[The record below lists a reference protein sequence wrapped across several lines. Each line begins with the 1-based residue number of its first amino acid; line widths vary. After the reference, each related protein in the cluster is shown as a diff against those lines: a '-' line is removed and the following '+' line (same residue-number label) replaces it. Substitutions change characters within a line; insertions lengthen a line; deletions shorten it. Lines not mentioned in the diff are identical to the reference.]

1 MRLLIA
7 RLDYEEQMF
16 PNWHFCYPGV
26 YSTQNS
32 FFAFHADTESETPPL
47 AFAASDARTA
57 LAAPT
62 PVTHLELR
70 VSVRRRRRWDQVG
83 ARGCNGR
90 VAPCLLASAGV

>member
-1 MRLLIA
+1 MRLLVA

-26 YSTQNS
+26 YITQNS
-32 FFAFHADTESETPPL
+32 FFAFRADTESETPPP

-70 VSVRRRRRWDQVG
+70 VPIQRRQRWDQVG
-83 ARGCNGR
+83 ARGCNGW
-90 VAPCLLASAGV
+90 VTLCLLANTGV